1 MDEEDQQ
8 QGGGLNITC
17 EEGLAHRKPK
27 DSKALAVNTEGVAK
41 VGETPSLTGEFIG
54 NWGYSR
60 VSKQHCSLSD
70 PSPTDSAT
78 MQQRGMPCPGK
89 YLRL

>member
-41 VGETPSLTGEFIG
+41 VGETPSLTGEF
-54 NWGYSR
+54 
-60 VSKQHCSLSD
+60 V
-70 PSPTDSAT
+70 
-78 MQQRGMPCPGK
+78 GK
-89 YLRL
+89 